1 MAIGWLTALK
11 LVPWGDVIEA
21 TPQALKAAKALLKKR
36 EEAPVPPT
44 DASGHVL
51 LTPEMLNQWRQEQK
65 TTLEA
70 IEKLATAQA
79 SLIAEIERV
88 ERYPPS
94 PNPLP
99 RLDNSRRCVAC
110 CEWVPKPCP
119 AGLVPAED
127 DSRGASSGRQ
137 ALRSRLQE
145 PRPCGKTETGA
156 DRSKRSPNPFCKTC
170 SPPGH
175 PAKAGNLSRR
185 AKFRTHT

>member
-79 SLIAEIERV
+79 SLIAEIERL
-88 ERYPPS
+88 R
-94 PNPLP
+94 NQQ
-99 RLDNSRRCVAC
+99 R
-110 CEWVPKPCP
+110 
-119 AGLVPAED
+119 
-127 DSRGASSGRQ
+127 
-137 ALRSRLQE
+137 RSRL
-145 PRPCGKTETGA
+145 GLGVLLL
-156 DRSKRSPNPFCKTC
+156 
-170 SPPGH
+170 
-175 PAKAGNLSRR
+175 LSLFLIAWVLRHS
-185 AKFRTHT
+185 ALA